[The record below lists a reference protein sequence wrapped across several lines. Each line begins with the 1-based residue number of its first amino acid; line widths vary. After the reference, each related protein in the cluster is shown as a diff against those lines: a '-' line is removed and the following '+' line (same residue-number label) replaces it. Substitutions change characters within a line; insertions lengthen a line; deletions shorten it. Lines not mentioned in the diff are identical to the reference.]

1 METNLKTTLHAV
13 PGPAV
18 NSQSVRHLPVNLFAA
33 VMGIA
38 GLALAWRL
46 AEHTYGANPVIGQG
60 FGAVAVLVFI
70 ALALAYGAKLLRFPA
85 AVRSEFTHPVAGNF
99 FGTIAIGLLLLSAVL
114 ASWSAVLQT
123 VVWTA
128 GVIATLALGFLMAH
142 RLLGGGG
149 GHNAAVPAW
158 LIPGVAS
165 LDIVVTG
172 AALPMDWAREI
183 NLLSAAIGSVLAVV
197 LFIMIFTRLVQ
208 HEPLPA
214 GMTPSLMILI
224 APFEVGFLAYV
235 NLRHQV
241 DLFAALLFWFGLF
254 LFAVLSLRVF
264 RPSVPFGPSWWAIS
278 FPLAAL
284 SNAALKYAD
293 ASGDPLLA
301 WLAGLLL
308 VFLTVAIGV
317 LAVRTVH
324 SLLTGRLL
332 AG

>member
-1 METNLKTTLHAV
+1 METTKHTAA
-13 PGPAV
+13 G
-18 NSQSVRHLPVNLFAA
+18 QSVRHLPVNLFAS

-46 AEHTYGANPVIGQG
+46 AEGAYGASPAIGQAI
-60 FGAVAVLVFI
+60 GATAVLVFI
-70 ALALAYGAKLLRFPA
+70 ALAAGYATKLIRFPD
-85 AVRSEFTHPVAGNF
+85 AVRSEFRHPVASNF

-114 ASWSAVLQT
+114 GAWNVTLQQA
-123 VVWTA
+123 VWTA
-128 GVIATLALGFLMAH
+128 GVVATLVLGFIMAA

-149 GHNAAVPAW
+149 GHTAAIPAW
-158 LIPGVAS
+158 LIPGVAA

-172 AALPMDWAREI
+172 ATMPMAWAREI
-183 NLLSAAIGSVLAVV
+183 NLLAVAIGSVLAVV
-197 LFIMIFTRLVQ
+197 LFVMIFARLVQ

-214 GMTPSLMILI
+214 GMTPSLMVMI
-224 APFEVGFLAYV
+224 APFEVGFLAYL
-235 NLRHQV
+235 NLRHEV

-264 RPSVPFGPSWWAIS
+264 RRSVPFGPGWWGIS

-293 ASGDPLLA
+293 ATGSAMLA
-301 WLAGLLL
+301 WLAAALLA
-308 VFLTVAIGV
+308 FLTAAIAI

-324 SLLTGRLL
+324 SLYQGKLL
-332 AG
+332 VQ